1 MVTSGLEG
9 LIPGGTFYLRTFGC
23 QMNEHDSER
32 IHGLLS
38 AEGWHRVERPED
50 ADVLIYNTCSVREKA
65 DSRLLGNLGVARR
78 LKAAGRTRAVVVA
91 GCLAQS
97 RRDTFLAE
105 QPVVDVLVGP
115 QSLDELGRRLR
126 EFLLTGRPGTAC
138 AGGTGGW
145 SATLPRIRRPG
156 PTAWVQI
163 MTGCTNFCA
172 YCIVPYVRGAESSR
186 PAEDIVAEVRSLVA
200 DGVREVT
207 LLGQNVNAYGK
218 EAGFGGREEFPD
230 LLGALHDVAGLCRV
244 LFMTS
249 HPKDMSPRLIEA
261 LGRYASVC
269 EHVHLPVQS
278 GNNRVLAAMGRG
290 YTREDYLHLVGELR
304 RSVPSLTLTT
314 DLIVAF
320 PGETEAEFRETLS
333 LVEACDFDAAFT
345 FIYSPRPGTRAAV
358 LPDRVDRQTAE
369 RRVNELIALVQGQAA
384 EKNRRLVGATL
395 EVLVEGRNANG
406 QGWGRTRGFK
416 LVNFS
421 GTAAA
426 GERAMVEIGGATS
439 AGLTGRRVPHGR

>member
-1 MVTSGLEG
+1 MVMPGLEG
-9 LIPGGTFYLRTFGC
+9 FIPGGTFYLRTFGC

-38 AEGWHRVERPED
+38 AEGWQRVERPED
-50 ADVLIYNTCSVREKA
+50 ADILVYNTCSIREKA

-78 LKAAGRTRAVVVA
+78 LKAAGRTRAVVVT

-97 RRDTFLAE
+97 RRETFLAE

-115 QSLDELGRRLR
+115 QSLSELGERLR
-126 EFLLTGRPGTAC
+126 EFLLTRRPGVAC
-138 AGGTGGW
+138 AERAQGW
-145 SATLPRIRRPG
+145 SAGLPRVRRPG

-172 YCIVPYVRGAESSR
+172 YCIVPYVRGPEFSR
-186 PAEDIVAEVRSLVA
+186 PAQDIVEEVRALVA

-218 EAGFGGREEFPD
+218 EPGFAGQEEFAD
-230 LLGALHDVAGLCRV
+230 LLGLLDDIAGLRRV
-244 LFMTS
+244 RFMTS

-261 LGRYASVC
+261 VGRCASVC

-278 GNNRVLAAMGRG
+278 GSDRVLAAMGRG
-290 YTREDYLHLVGELR
+290 YSRGDYLRLVIELR
-304 RSVPSLTLTT
+304 RAVPDLALTT

-320 PGETEAEFRETLS
+320 PGETEAEFEETLS
-333 LVEACDFDAAFT
+333 LVQECDFDTAFT
-345 FIYSPRPGTRAAV
+345 FIYSPRPGTRAAL
-358 LPDRVDRQTAE
+358 LPDRVDRHTAE
-369 RRVNELIALVQGQAA
+369 RRVNELIALVHRQAA
-384 EKNRRLVGATL
+384 EKNRLLVGAAL
-395 EVLVEGRNANG
+395 EVLVEGQNANG
-406 QGWGRTRGFK
+406 QCWGRTRGFK

-421 GTAAA
+421 GTAAG
-426 GERAMVEIGGATS
+426 GERVMVEIEGATS
-439 AGLTGRRVPHGR
+439 AGLTGRLVPFTP

>member
-1 MVTSGLEG
+1 MSGLEG

-23 QMNEHDSER
+23 QMNEHDSEH

-38 AEGWHRVERPED
+38 AEGWQRVERPED
-50 ADVLIYNTCSVREKA
+50 ADILVYNTCSVREKA
-65 DSRLLGNLGVARR
+65 DNRLLGHLGVARR

-115 QSLDELGRRLR
+115 RSLAELGERLR
-126 EFLLTGRPGTAC
+126 EFLLSGRPGVAC
-138 AGGTGGW
+138 AERVVGW
-145 SATLPRIRRPG
+145 SATLPRVRRPG

-172 YCIVPYVRGAESSR
+172 YCIVPYVRGPESSR
-186 PAEDIVAEVRSLVA
+186 PAADIVAEVRGLVA
-200 DGVREVT
+200 EGVREVT
-207 LLGQNVNAYGK
+207 LLGQNVNAYGR
-218 EAGFGGREEFPD
+218 EPGFAGREEFAD
-230 LLGALHDVAGLCRV
+230 LLAALDEITGLWRIR
-244 LFMTS
+244 FMTS

-261 LGRYASVC
+261 LGGYASAC

-278 GNNRVLAAMGRG
+278 GSDRVLAAMGRG
-290 YTREDYLHLVGELR
+290 YTRAEYLRLVADLR
-304 RSVPSLTLTT
+304 QAVPDLSLTT

-320 PGETEAEFRETLS
+320 PGETEAEFAETLS
-333 LVEACDFDAAFT
+333 LVEECSFDTAFT
-345 FIYSPRPGTRAAV
+345 FIYSPRPGTRAAL
-358 LPDRVDRQTAE
+358 LPDRVDRDTAE
-369 RRVNELIALVQGQAA
+369 RRVNQLIALVHRQAA
-384 EKNRRLVGATL
+384 EKNRLLVGATL

-406 QGWGRTRGFK
+406 QCWGRTRGFK

-421 GTAAA
+421 GTAKN
-426 GERAMVEIGGATS
+426 GERAMVTIEGATS
-439 AGLTGRRVPHGR
+439 AGLTGSLVPFIS